1 MLVTNRGAARLVASG
16 GWAGLTA
23 PHVLLLA
30 RNQAVP
36 TVDLNT
42 VSQITE
48 YAGTGYTGGFG
59 GASRQVPGS
68 LAVNEDDTNDR
79 AELDAA
85 DVTFTG
91 VVGPAPI
98 APLAAIVEEITDDA
112 GSNVIAFIPIKLAVL
127 AVTAATAA
135 SPAELTTASA
145 HGLTTGDLI
154 YVEGAAGGTWGA
166 GVNGKVFTVTVVDA
180 DQFTIDGLNASGFGT
195 ATFASFVIYRPLAMN
210 GASVQVQ
217 WDAEGIIQLVPQVG
231 AAV

>member
-1 MLVTNRGAARLVASG
+1 MLVTNRGAARLLAV
-16 GWAGLTA
+16 GWPGLTA
-23 PHVLLLA
+23 PHVILLA
-30 RNQAVP
+30 RDQAIP

-42 VSQITE
+42 VSQVSE
-48 YAGTGYTGGFG
+48 YAGGGYIGGFG

-91 VVGPAPI
+91 VDGPEPI
-98 APLAAIVEEITDDA
+98 APMAAIVEEITDDA
-112 GSNVIAFIPIKLAVL
+112 GSNVIAFIPLKLAEL
-127 AVTAATAA
+127 DVTAASEA

-145 HGLTTGDLI
+145 HGLATGDLI
-154 YVEGAAGGTWGA
+154 YIEGAAGGTWA
-166 GVNGKVFTVTVVDA
+166 EEVNGKVFTVTVVDA
-180 DQFTIDGLNASGFGT
+180 DQFTIDGLNSSGFGT
-195 ATFASFVIYRPLAMN
+195 ATFASFVIYRPLPMN

-217 WDAEGIIQLVPQVG
+217 WDAEGIIQAVPQVG